1 VFAKWDGMLNLKRWL
16 STFVITAL
24 AMACGGGGGGGDNN
38 DGGGNPGGP
47 TPPPSGVAE
56 TVSITADG
64 AIDKPNIRIEVGQS
78 VRFTNS
84 HNRMHQIQSNPHEQH
99 TDCPPVNAFGQ
110 QGPGGS
116 VVLGPFTRQGTCGYH
131 DHIDATNRSL
141 WGQIRVGVD
150 EPGPAPN
157 YIQP

>member
-99 TDCPPVNAFGQ
+99 TDC
-110 QGPGGS
+110 
-116 VVLGPFTRQGTCGYH
+116 YH